1 VGADVAMLI
10 FGGRCLGE
18 KGANVLRFSRTF
30 GTRRTRL
37 LPAFE
42 PCCFLNLSKMKIL
55 AARAFLFYRGDMK
68 SIRGRTAPVSG
79 GTVPIALNNR
89 GADSLMLFE
98 VPRHFGHISTGGRL
112 AGELLH
118 Y

>member
-1 VGADVAMLI
+1 
-10 FGGRCLGE
+10 
-18 KGANVLRFSRTF
+18 
-30 GTRRTRL
+30 
-37 LPAFE
+37 
-42 PCCFLNLSKMKIL
+42 
-55 AARAFLFYRGDMK
+55 MK

-98 VPRHFGHISTGGRL
+98 VPRHVGHIATGGRL
-112 AGELLH
+112 ADELLH